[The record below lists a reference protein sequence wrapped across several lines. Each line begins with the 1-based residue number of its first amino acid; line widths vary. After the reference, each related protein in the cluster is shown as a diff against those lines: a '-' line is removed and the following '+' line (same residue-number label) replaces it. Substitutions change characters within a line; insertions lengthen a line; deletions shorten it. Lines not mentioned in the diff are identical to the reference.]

1 LVAAANGLRKGA
13 GMTPRQIA
21 SCLYKFS
28 ADSAQAGHHIA
39 FPCVPAS
46 IAEAREQA
54 ANKIASAPL
63 GMRERLTRIM
73 DAAFRG

>member
-13 GMTPRQIA
+13 EMTPRQIA

-39 FPCVPAS
+39 LPRVPAS

-54 ANKIASAPL
+54 AQKIAAAPV
-63 GMRERLTRIM
+63 GMRDRLMRIM